1 MKTVRVQFKKY
12 GPAKFIS
19 HLDLMRFMSRVLRRT
34 KLPVWFTEGFNPRVY
49 LTFAQP
55 LSLSFESSCEI
66 MEFRLTKDDFPLGEI
81 ERILSENMPAGLAIR
96 CVGEPVGKIKDICFA
111 RYEVWFTMEGK
122 SAAEAAA
129 AMESLL
135 SDPWIEVEKKSKS
148 GMKMVDIRPMIR
160 SFEVVPEDAYAKL
173 SVIVQSGA
181 QGGLNPSLLLAALQK
196 ETGCPVEQE
205 RVCKTD
211 LYDAEMNLFV

>member
-34 KLPVWFTEGFNPRVY
+34 KLPVWYTEGFNPRVY

-55 LSLSFESSCEI
+55 LSLGFESSCEI
-66 MEFRLTKDDFPLGEI
+66 MEFRLAKDDFPLDEI
-81 ERILSENMPAGLAIR
+81 ERILSEHMPAGLVIR
-96 CVGEPVGKIKDICFA
+96 SVCEPAGKLKDICFA
-111 RYEVWFTMEGK
+111 RYEVWFTMEGR
-122 SAAEAAA
+122 SPEEAAA

-135 SDPWIEVEKKSKS
+135 CDPWIEVEKKSKS
-148 GMKMVDIRPMIR
+148 GMKMVDIKPMIR
-160 SFEVVPEDAYAKL
+160 SFEVTPEGSQAKL
-173 SVIVQSGA
+173 AVTVQSGA
-181 QGGLNPSLLLAALQK
+181 QGGLNPSLILAALQK

-205 RVCKTD
+205 RVHKTD
-211 LYDAEMNLFV
+211 LYDAEMNLFL